1 MPDIIE
7 QSQKGNPRISF
18 EIPEELRERLQRLIP
33 WGLQSHIFR
42 VMTVGLLD
50 ILEGNPKQRDVVI
63 AAFMSKDISVFDLL
77 KKAADKEEKNGPI

>member
-1 MPDIIE
+1 MPDMIE

-18 EIPEELRERLQRLIP
+18 EIPDELRERLQRLIP

-77 KKAADKEEKNGPI
+77 KKSAERSVKGESI